1 MKKKAGFAV
10 MLASFL
16 LVAGCSSDGEG
27 SSGDGTAKYGVLYS
41 NCVKADTRFVSVS
54 DSGENLGEKKA
65 SLKCATYMEP
75 DQDNGHILISEGSNQ
90 IGRLSSNYDL
100 KTEEMEGLVTFYKKD
115 KDLTLV
121 AYNREKDN
129 VLHITQN
136 GKSKQIKHE
145 GFISAATYDEN
156 YIYLFVDVS
165 QDVDVPKIQVIDRKK
180 LDNFKEI
187 ELKSEQGEV
196 RQMVLI
202 GDKVVMTSGGENYKK
217 LTVLDRKS
225 WKVDSIDLSFG
236 EAEGIVQDGNH
247 YIVYNH
253 EGNLAKL
260 DSSAKVVEQ
269 AKLSVEDVLRIQ
281 VDGDRLYVLTS
292 LDEGDPNRA
301 GEIRVFDKNGW
312 KEVSKSTVPS
322 LGKEILPQDFILLKS
337 K

>member
-41 NCVKADTRFVSVS
+41 NCLKADTRFVSVGEK
-54 DSGENLGEKKA
+54 GENLGEKKA

-75 DQDNGHILISEGSNQ
+75 EQDNAHIVISEGSNQ

-100 KTEEMEGLVTFYKKD
+100 KAEEMEGMVTFYKKD
-115 KDLTLV
+115 KDLTLI

-129 VLHITQN
+129 VLDIQQN
-136 GKSKQIKHE
+136 GKSKKIKHE
-145 GFISAATYDEN
+145 GFISAVTHDEN

-165 QDVDVPKIQVIDRKK
+165 QDVDVPKIQVIDREK
-180 LDNFKEI
+180 LDSFKEI
-187 ELKSEQGEV
+187 ELKSEQGGV

-202 GDKVVMTSGGENYKK
+202 GDKVVMTSSGESYKK

-225 WKVDSIDLSFG
+225 WEVGSIDLSFG

-253 EGNLAKL
+253 EGNLVKL
-260 DSSAKVVEQ
+260 DSSAKVVEK
-269 AKLSVEDVLRIQ
+269 AKLPVEDVLRFQ
-281 VDGDRLYVLTS
+281 VDGNHLYVLTA
-292 LDEGDPNRA
+292 LDEGASEGA
-301 GEIRVFDKNGW
+301 GEIKVFDKNGW

-322 LGKEILPQDFILLKS
+322 LGKDILLQDFILLKS